1 MTEIA
6 NYKGYRDFPYIYD
19 QAHTGPCSCRTVPT
33 LFRYFRDSSAPVS
46 DAKCTVRTEP
56 GSEIG
61 GPGREEGGGEQLQ
74 EKTSFNPQSMHGALY
89 QRCGYTLRGTVKIVV
104 KLRLL
109 LFLRNSTVV
118 TILAQRLEVRT
129 KCHGVYSVKC
139 NDHVEK
145 SREIVFIPQKILDIG
160 GFFILTAVLL

>member
-1 MTEIA
+1 M
-6 NYKGYRDFPYIYD
+6 
-19 QAHTGPCSCRTVPT
+19 
-33 LFRYFRDSSAPVS
+33 
-46 DAKCTVRTEP
+46 
-56 GSEIG
+56 
-61 GPGREEGGGEQLQ
+61 
-74 EKTSFNPQSMHGALY
+74 
-89 QRCGYTLRGTVKIVV
+89 RGTVKIVV

-118 TILAQRLEVRT
+118 TILAQRPEVRT
-129 KCHGVYSVKC
+129 KCCHGVYSVKC